1 MSDKVKNRKWVTK
14 LIIGFVAGLLLLTFF
29 SNTIM
34 NLFIPKVAGKRAS
47 RANLSLTNNASAVV
61 EPETSYKV
69 MSIAGRRIDH
79 VSVSDYDE
87 VKQGDV
93 LMTLFPVTDTSE
105 LDSLRQ
111 QLTEI
116 KREDDYASRTPSDTD
131 YATLRAG
138 VSQAQESLK
147 DARESLNEA
156 RNKKDTINRANKI
169 IDKNSPKTVEL
180 TAEVTSASDT
190 VEDLNKSIDT
200 ANSELEI
207 KKEELKDL
215 EEKAAGFVP
224 SYPEEVNPYEEQIEA
239 VKAEIDLLEKSVR
252 ELKSQL
258 GAAQDRLEKLSS
270 ELSDC
275 KAAIQEAE
283 AAIAAA
289 ESVPSVSSA
298 KVTVESAEAAL
309 SSARR
314 TLDNTRINEGIAR
327 DRARDAATD
336 RKIKIN
342 KLETQI
348 KELEDN
354 YAKTVITAPAGG
366 RVYAL
371 TAGDGDTMEEN
382 SVVLIVVPLD
392 TKYTATFCFPTELVE
407 RRMTP
412 GMQLSSDTYWLDSC
426 EILSIK
432 PDPEAPRENRL
443 VKCSLSAEYILPGE
457 SVTVSPGSSNSDYD
471 CCIASSAVNED
482 NAGTFVYLIDE
493 VRSPFGNRYTVR
505 RVDVEVLA
513 TDGAVSALSGSGLD
527 QGMIVIRSEKALEDG
542 QRVRLEDYTGK

>member
-1 MSDKVKNRKWVTK
+1 MSDKVKNRKWVTR

-47 RANLSLTNNASAVV
+47 RANLSLTNSASAVV

-69 MSIAGRRIDH
+69 MSIEGRKIDH
-79 VSVSDYDE
+79 VAVSDYDE
-87 VKQGDV
+87 VKKGDV
-93 LMTLFPVTDTSE
+93 LFTLYPVTDTSA
-105 LDSLRQ
+105 LDSLRH
-111 QLTEI
+111 QLTEV
-116 KREDDYASRTPSDTD
+116 KREDEYASRTPSDTD
-131 YATLRAG
+131 YATLRAS

-147 DARESLNEA
+147 DARESLNTA
-156 RNKKDTINRANKI
+156 RNKNDTVSRANKI
-169 IDKNSPKTVEL
+169 IDKNNPKVIEL

-190 VEDLNKSIDT
+190 VEDLNKKVDT
-200 ANSELEI
+200 VNSEIET
-207 KKEELKDL
+207 KNKELKDL
-215 EEKAAGFVP
+215 EEKSAEFVP
-224 SYPEEVNPYEEQIEA
+224 SSPEDVNPYEEQIA
-239 VKAEIDLLEKSVR
+239 TVKEELGQKEQEVK

-258 GAAQDRLEKLSS
+258 GSAQDRLEKLSS

-275 KAAIQEAE
+275 NAAIQEAE

-309 SSARR
+309 ASARR

-327 DRARDAATD
+327 DRARDAAAD
-336 RKIKIN
+336 RKAQIS

-354 YAKTVITAPAGG
+354 YAKTDITAPADG
-366 RVYAL
+366 RIYAL
-371 TAGDGDTMEEN
+371 SVGDGDTMEEN
-382 SVVLIVVPLD
+382 SVVLFVVPVD

-412 GMQLSSDTYWLDSC
+412 GMQLSSDTYWLQSC

-443 VKCSLSAEYILPGE
+443 VKCSLAAEYILPGE
-457 SVTVSPGSSNSDYD
+457 SVTVSPGRSDSDYD

-493 VRSPFGNRYTVR
+493 VRSPLGNRYTVR

>member
-1 MSDKVKNRKWVTK
+1 MSEKVKNRKWVTK
-14 LIIGFVAGLLLLTFF
+14 VIIGFAIGLLLLTFF

-34 NLFIPKVAGKRAS
+34 NLMIPKVVGKRSS

-61 EPETSYKV
+61 EPEISYRV
-69 MSIAGRRIDH
+69 VGIDGRKIDH

-87 VKQGDV
+87 VKKGDV
-93 LMTLFPVTDTSE
+93 LMTLFPVTDTSA
-105 LDSLRQ
+105 LDSLKQ
-111 QLTEI
+111 QLTEV
-116 KREDDYASRTPSDTD
+116 KREEDYASRTPSDTD
-131 YATLRAG
+131 YASLRAN

-147 DARESLNEA
+147 DARASLNEA
-156 RNKKDTINRANKI
+156 RDKKDKIARANKI
-169 IDKNSPKTVEL
+169 IDKNQPKVIEL

-190 VEDLNKSIDT
+190 AEDLNKQIDT
-200 ANSELEI
+200 VSSEIET
-207 KKEELKDL
+207 KKIELKDL
-215 EEKAAGFVP
+215 EDKAAEFVP
-224 SYPEEVNPYEEQIEA
+224 SYPEEVNPYEEKIEA
-239 VKAEIDLLEKSVR
+239 VKEEIEMNEKTVK

-258 GAAQDRLEKLSS
+258 GSAQNRLSSLSS

-275 KAAIQEAE
+275 NTAIQEAQ
-283 AAIAAA
+283 AAIAAT

-314 TLDNTRINEGIAR
+314 TLENTKTNDGIAR
-327 DRARDAATD
+327 DRARDASND
-336 RKIKIN
+336 RKAQIS

-348 KELEDN
+348 AELEDN
-354 YAKTVITAPAGG
+354 YAKTEIAAPADG

-371 TAGDGDTMEEN
+371 TAGDGDTMAAD
-382 SVVLIVVPLD
+382 SVVLIIVPVD
-392 TKYTATFCFPTELVE
+392 TSYTATFCFPTEIVE

-412 GMQLSSDTYWLDSC
+412 GMQLTSDTYWLDSC
-426 EILSIK
+426 KILSIK

-457 SVTVSPGSSNSDYD
+457 TVTVSPGRTNSDYD

-482 NAGTFVYLIDE
+482 NSGTFVYLIDE

-513 TDGAVSALSGSGLD
+513 TDGAVSAISGSGID

>member
-47 RANLSLTNNASAVV
+47 RANLSLTNNASAAV

-131 YATLRAG
+131 YATLRAS

-147 DARESLNEA
+147 DARESLNES

-169 IDKNSPKTVEL
+169 IDKNSPKAVEL

-366 RVYAL
+366 RVYAV